1 MAETTFNFNL
11 RTAPVYRAV
20 KYEKSVFFRFFRWCK
35 NLFLILFI
43 LLFGIFLYAFFVGTL
58 NKAVLSDT
66 FGFSLVFLTLF
77 LTSRISISFL
87 NSKLKTPKLKAP
99 LEEVLSHPE
108 NYNLAEFLSF
118 EVLKAVNRAFGF
130 TKTKRLSETNLTA
143 IFYYLILDNP
153 NLNFIF
159 SRALLNLKDLKNSL
173 KDYLGKIPRGSG
185 GLTPLKDYL
194 EKTPDGDGELTFL
207 KDYFGKVPHTSD
219 KFALSEQFRN
229 LILESFKLAQ
239 KRNHQRME
247 VGDIITLISKYDLV
261 FGKILIDAYLK
272 TADIENLTWWLD
284 DIEERIARNKKFWE
298 KENLLRKG
306 SIGKAWAAGYTPT
319 LDQFSSDWT
328 EIIKRRGV
336 ETIVGS
342 EDEVAEM
349 ERTLSRGQSH
359 NILLIGEPGSGRKSV
374 IQALAQKVFLGQSL
388 PEVNYKRVVS
398 LDVVSILTRYESFE
412 ETEKV
417 LDNIFNEVLS
427 AGNVILVIDEFYSFV
442 SQASGKPGAIDISPI
457 LGRYL
462 PLQNFYVIGITSF
475 QGLHLFIERNPTILN
490 YFGTVKVSEMTE
502 EETIRILE
510 NSLFS
515 FEAKYKKF
523 ISYQALK
530 DIVKYSAKYIQ
541 DNPFPKKALDL
552 LEEVV
557 IYTNSYTKSKVVLPE
572 YVSKIVS
579 KKTDIPVGQLE
590 TKEKEVLL
598 GLENLIHQ
606 RIINQEEAVKEVSTA
621 LRRARAEVTV
631 RKGPMGTFLFLGPT
645 GVGKTETAKA
655 LAEVYFG
662 SEEKIIRLDM
672 SEFQNVTDI
681 PRLLGS
687 ATEEGLLTTKIR
699 EAPFS
704 LILLDELEKAH
715 PNILNLF
722 LQVLDEGFITDG
734 VGRKIDF
741 KNSIIIA
748 TSNAGYQIILQAQKE
763 TADWLQVKTNLLSYI
778 FQQGTFK
785 PEFINR
791 FDAVVL
797 FKTLSKENLL
807 SISQLLLGKL
817 RANLKEKEIEFIIT
831 EPLKEKIAELGFDP
845 TFGARQMRRVIQD
858 KVENALASA
867 LISGQLKR
875 SDKVE
880 INPEDFTLKISP
892 Q

>member
-1 MAETTFNFNL
+1 MTETTFNFNV
-11 RTAPVYRAV
+11 RTTPVYRAI
-20 KYEKSVFFRFFRWCK
+20 KYEKFILFRLFRWCK
-35 NLFLILFI
+35 KLFLILFI
-43 LLFGIFLYAFFVGTL
+43 LLFAIFLYAFFYGTL
-58 NKAVLSDT
+58 NKAILSDT

-77 LTSRISISFL
+77 LTACLKISFL
-87 NSKLKTPKLKAP
+87 NSKLKTPKLKFS
-99 LEEVLSHPE
+99 LEEVISHPE
-108 NYNLAEFLSF
+108 NHNLAEFLNF
-118 EVLKAVNRAFGF
+118 EVLKAIDKAIRFA
-130 TKTKRLSETNLTA
+130 KAKKLSKINLTSL
-143 IFYYLILDNP
+143 FYYLVSDNP

-159 SRALLNLKDLKNSL
+159 SRALLNLNDVKK
-173 KDYLGKIPRGSG
+173 
-185 GLTPLKDYL
+185 TLKDYL
-194 EKTPDGDGELTFL
+194 EKIPRNEGE
-207 KDYFGKVPHTSD
+207 
-219 KFALSEQFRN
+219 FAFSEEFKN
-229 LILESFKLAQ
+229 VILESFKLAQ
-239 KRNHQRME
+239 KRNHKRME
-247 VGDIITLISKYDLV
+247 VGDMLTLLSKYDSV

-272 TADIENLTWWLD
+272 TADIDNLTWWLE
-284 DIEERIARNKKFWE
+284 DIEKRIARNKKFWE
-298 KENLLRKG
+298 RENLLRKG

-319 LDQFSSDWT
+319 LDQFSTDWT

-336 ETIVGS
+336 ETIIGS
-342 EDEVAEM
+342 DDEIMEM
-349 ERTLSRGQSH
+349 ERVLSRGQGH
-359 NILLIGEPGSGRKSV
+359 NVLLIGEPGCGRKSV

-388 PEVNYKRVVS
+388 PEINNKRVVS
-398 LDVVSILTRYESFE
+398 LDIVSILTRYESFE
-412 ETEKV
+412 ETEKI
-417 LDNIFNEVLS
+417 LDAIFNEVLL

-462 PLQNFYVIGITSF
+462 SLPNFNVIGITSF
-475 QGLHLFIERNPTILN
+475 SGLHLFIERNPTILN

-502 EETIRILE
+502 EETVRILE

-515 FEAKYKKF
+515 YERKYKKF
-523 ISYQALK
+523 ISYRALK
-530 DIVKYSAKYIQ
+530 DIVNYSAKYIR

-557 IYTNSYTKSKVVLPE
+557 IYTNSYTKSKIVLSE

-598 GLENLIHQ
+598 NLENLIHQ

-645 GVGKTETAKA
+645 GVGKTETTKA

-687 ATEEGLLTTKIR
+687 ATEEGLLTTKIK

-734 VGRKIDF
+734 MGRKIDF

-748 TSNAGYQIILQAQKE
+748 TSNAGYQIILQALKE
-763 TADWLQVKTNLLSYI
+763 NTDWLQVKTNLLSYL

-797 FKTLSKENLL
+797 FKALSKENLL
-807 SISQLLLGKL
+807 SIAQLLLNKL
-817 RANLKEKEIEFIIT
+817 RANLKEKEIELIIT
-831 EPLKEKIAELGFDP
+831 EPLKERIAELGFDP

-867 LISGQLKR
+867 LISGQLNR